1 METVHYKKILVL
13 LLICGGILVYIIR
26 PNVVH
31 NLFLKAQQVY
41 QVLPAILFRQRFQ
54 VIEQELTPI
63 DGKQEQIE
71 DQNTSGQTTQSDN
84 TKKAY
89 IMPKYTQYQEI
100 TKENILAIINEE
112 RNKNKLRSLRFD
124 NELGLSAQKKAE
136 DMLTKGYFSH
146 QTPDGKDFTYF
157 IDYGGYEF
165 MRVSENLARGEFG
178 TSREVVLA
186 WMNSPTH
193 KANIFDGIMVDTGI
207 GIVFGKYKGVDQ
219 YMIVQHFGRPR
230 GACPLVDRSLEP
242 DIKILTARGKTM
254 YAEIQKIQKDI
265 DAILN
270 NNPDGTLR
278 ESAKNMEKDLQVKIS
293 EYNAVV
299 DTLQERT
306 LEYNT
311 QVKAFNACNTSYYTP

>member
-1 METVHYKKILVL
+1 
-13 LLICGGILVYIIR
+13 
-26 PNVVH
+26 
-31 NLFLKAQQVY
+31 
-41 QVLPAILFRQRFQ
+41 
-54 VIEQELTPI
+54 
-63 DGKQEQIE
+63 
-71 DQNTSGQTTQSDN
+71 
-84 TKKAY
+84 
-89 IMPKYTQYQEI
+89 MPKYANYQNI

-146 QTPDGKDFTYF
+146 HTPDGKDFTYF

-165 MRVSENLARGEFG
+165 MRVSENLARGEFS
-178 TSREVVLA
+178 TSRDVVLA

-207 GIVFGKYKGVDQ
+207 AIVFGTYKGVDQ
-219 YMIVQHFGRPR
+219 YIIVQHFGRPR
-230 GACPLVDRSLEP
+230 GACPLIDRSLEP

-254 YAEIQKIQKDI
+254 YAEIQKIQKNI

-270 NNPDGTLR
+270 NNPDIKLR
-278 ESAKNMEKDLQVKIS
+278 DSAKTMEKDLQLKIN
-293 EYNAVV
+293 EYNAIV